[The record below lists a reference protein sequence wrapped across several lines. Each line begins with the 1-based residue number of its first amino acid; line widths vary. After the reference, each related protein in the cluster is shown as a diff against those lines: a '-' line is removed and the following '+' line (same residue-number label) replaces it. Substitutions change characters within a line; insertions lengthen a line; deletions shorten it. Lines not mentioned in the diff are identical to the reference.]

1 MVNMGGAI
9 LQTYKK
15 IEIKLNLIG
24 KIGNAQLIKWL
35 RLKKMTSTV
44 PCLSIFL
51 PNKNDLDF
59 KILRSFE

>member
-24 KIGNAQLIKWL
+24 KIIKWL